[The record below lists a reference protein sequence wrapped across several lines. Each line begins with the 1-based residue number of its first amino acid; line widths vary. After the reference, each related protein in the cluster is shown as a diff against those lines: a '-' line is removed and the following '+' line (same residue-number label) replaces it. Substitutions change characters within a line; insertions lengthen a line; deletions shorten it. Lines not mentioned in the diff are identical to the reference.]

1 MSTSNA
7 TDADLVSELAAAER
21 DLEAARE
28 RVGEFGEADLER
40 LADAYEEFTGLL
52 DRYEE
57 PATGDGD
64 FKTFIEFQGN
74 VETFVERLP
83 EDLLLREAF
92 EEGDD
97 HLQQRRLT
105 ESDFEHVREQLE
117 PVADL
122 VARLEER
129 QQALER
135 SRRTRK
141 RIQGRLRDLEDRID
155 ALERLERLGEADLDA
170 PTERLRDPIE
180 TYNEAVRERFR
191 EFLQEAPA
199 RDVLDFQA
207 RAASVPLVDVRDP
220 PAELA
225 AFVETHDAGTET
237 VEQLLSYA
245 DYSRSKLDHY
255 VADPDALKRTV
266 GGRQTYL
273 QRLGADPLTVAWPPP
288 PADELRYRC
297 RELTGLV
304 DRLAP
309 SIVEDLRAV
318 AALPRETDYE
328 RLRESAVARAELDDD
343 ERERVRSGAVSAEL
357 ASAREESERLRDT
370 LAEHPDR

>member
-135 SRRTRK
+135 YRRTRK